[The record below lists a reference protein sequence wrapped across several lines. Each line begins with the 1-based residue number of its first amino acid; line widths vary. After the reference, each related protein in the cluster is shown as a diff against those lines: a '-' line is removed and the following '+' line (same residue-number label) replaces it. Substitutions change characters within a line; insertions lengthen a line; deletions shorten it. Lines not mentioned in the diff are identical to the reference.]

1 MHRTGRR
8 HDTPRHII
16 HTAQITRGVRI
27 VAAGLLLIATLL
39 VIGGC
44 ATSAPMT
51 KSPTT
56 SRPVVEGPLASV
68 VGPAA
73 SPLAQRVS
81 TAYDASAQQAKVTIT
96 IGAAPDVTTAQSRV
110 MSLCFQVERALWTS
124 NPALREVKVIVLGPI
139 RDDYSNI
146 IDDAYGVSD
155 VLAPTAA
162 KLPWNTLTPESAWI
176 HYDATWLRASYKP
189 NWLYGKNN

>member
-1 MHRTGRR
+1 MHRTNQRR
-8 HDTPRHII
+8 KPTTGSPQYL
-16 HTAQITRGVRI
+16 T
-27 VAAGLLLIATLL
+27 AGLLLIAALL
-39 VIGGC
+39 AIAGC
-44 ATSAPMT
+44 ASSAPTT
-51 KSPTT
+51 KSPTA

-68 VGPAA
+68 VGPVA
-73 SPLAQRVS
+73 SPLAQRIS
-81 TAYDASAQQAKVTIT
+81 TAYDANAQQAKVTIT
-96 IGAAPDVTTAQSRV
+96 IGAAPDVATAQSRV
-110 MSLCFQVERALWTS
+110 MSLCFQVERALWAS

-162 KLPWNTLTPESAWI
+162 KLPWNTLTPESAWM

-189 NWLYGKNN
+189 TWLYGKNN